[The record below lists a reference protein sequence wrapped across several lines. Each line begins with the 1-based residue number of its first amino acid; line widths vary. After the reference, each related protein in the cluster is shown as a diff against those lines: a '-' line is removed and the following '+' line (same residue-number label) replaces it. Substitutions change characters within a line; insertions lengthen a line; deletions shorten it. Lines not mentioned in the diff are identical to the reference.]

1 MWKAERIIC
10 EVRRTT
16 KNQVLRSIKKHIE
29 KDGFSYSVL
38 DDHEIIVETPSTF
51 LGKINHKLKLEE
63 QTDSVVVSED
73 TLASQKLH
81 YLLYFGILFLLLPSL
96 AVMFFQ
102 TTLSFLILLGFT
114 IVWVFLYLSLGK
126 LEPISTDYTQ
136 RLENAKIIER
146 NNRLFPIILLQ
157 LVLGYLPFVIHILNP
172 WTLSFTGKAILYP
185 SFFVLF
191 LFALGWQFFDP
202 WIRQRFGIVGVGFGL
217 QIVGLF
223 FPVNTL
229 VVGAIY
235 IPAFDSLLEVL
246 IFVLVSISCQYL
258 VLVFVLV
265 SLYRMDEDY
274 FRVPMFKHTA
284 PKTQDNSQGLMSTT
298 FATLTVIGELLFYLI
313 PLGLLGFYFPKIRR
327 SMVLLYDKG
336 ASIPLIAVFL
346 LILILPFF
354 LEIAGIF
361 TSIRSRKEFYSN
373 LRDQVAASNESEEDE
388 KKAFVKNL
396 FQAEAKKNSVFRK
409 GHVIFLESPRFDCK
423 TIPSGPLSRKAYLVI
438 SNSTVDSFGKEEL
451 KPFIYHEVYHLRQD
465 SLLLVSLRYFSQ
477 FLLLGSGILTV
488 FVDFPSREKLADLFA
503 AKMVG
508 TKNFINALEK
518 LRQEKVK
525 RELSAWAPQI
535 GFFGEREKIHPKSWV
550 REIYWKIYGNYIL
563 LYSHPSIKERI
574 EFLENAT

>member
-38 DDHEIIVETPSTF
+38 DDSEIIVETPSTF
-51 LGKINHKLKLEE
+51 LGKINHRLKLEE
-63 QTDSVVVSED
+63 QTGSVVVSED

-96 AVMFFQ
+96 AVMVFQ

-114 IVWVFLYLSLGK
+114 IVWVFLFLSLGK

-157 LVLGYLPFVIHILNP
+157 LFLGYLPFVIHILNP

-246 IFVLVSISCQYL
+246 IFVLISISCQYL
-258 VLVFVLV
+258 VLVFVLI

-274 FRVPMFKHTA
+274 FRVPMFKHPA
-284 PKTQDNSQGLMSTT
+284 PKTQDNSQGLTSKT
-298 FATLTVIGELLFYLI
+298 FATLTVIGEMLFYLI
-313 PLGLLGFYFPKIRR
+313 PLGLLGFYFPKIRH
-327 SMVLLYDKG
+327 SMVLLYNKD

-346 LILILPFF
+346 LILFLPFF
-354 LEIAGIF
+354 FEIAGIF
-361 TSIRSRKEFYSN
+361 TSIRSRKGFYSN
-373 LRDQVAASNESEEDE
+373 LRDQVAASGESDEDE
-388 KKAFVKNL
+388 KKVFVKNL
-396 FQAEAKKNSVFRK
+396 FRAETKKNSVFRK
-409 GHVIFLESPRFDCK
+409 GHVIFVDSDKFDCT
-423 TIPSGPLSRKAYLVI
+423 TIPTGPLSREAYLVI
-438 SNSTVDSFGKEEL
+438 SDSTVDRFRKEEL
-451 KPFIYHEVYHLRQD
+451 KAFIYHEIHHLRQD

-508 TKNFINALEK
+508 TKKFIKALEK
-518 LRQEKVK
+518 LRKEKVK

-535 GFFGEREKIHPKSWV
+535 GFLGEREKIHPKSWV

-563 LYSHPSIKERI
+563 LYSHPSLKERM
-574 EFLENAT
+574 EFLENVT